1 MAGLMSGSF
10 DRSHSRPRARERGT
24 FGVMQ
29 MHQRSSGT
37 S

>member
-1 MAGLMSGSF
+1 MSGFF
-10 DRSHSRPRARERGT
+10 DSRNRRPLECERGM